1 MIETGERISFYA
13 VILCGAVLGTAAA
26 QPSALQSVFVNP
38 AQPETGIDAAIVIAL
53 GAFRPSSATRDARRT
68 PGRATMARCSRSG
81 SSGGT
86 RHCCRR

>member
-38 AQPETGIDAAIVIAL
+38 AQPETGIDAAIDAAVSP
-53 GAFRPSSATRDARRT
+53 FNFNCRPTAT
-68 PGRATMARCSRSG
+68 CSR
-81 SSGGT
+81 
-86 RHCCRR
+86 CRS